1 MFWSVWFNRFKEVGM
16 ANERVGTHEA
26 KTHLSEYINRVH
38 YGGERIVIERHG
50 KSVAALV
57 STEDLARLEESSS
70 SSVEESYRKAL
81 EEAGI
86 EVTYPNPGKRVP
98 RKRRLIEVEGKP
110 LSEQIIED
118 RR

>member
-1 MFWSVWFNRFKEVGM
+1 M
-16 ANERVGTHEA
+16 
-26 KTHLSEYINRVH
+26 
-38 YGGERIVIERHG
+38 
-50 KSVAALV
+50 
-57 STEDLARLEESSS
+57 LEESSS

-98 RKRRLIEVEGKP
+98 RKRRLIEVEGEP

>member
-1 MFWSVWFNRFKEVGM
+1 M
-16 ANERVGTHEA
+16 ANEKVGTHEA
-26 KTHLSEYINRVH
+26 KTHLSEYLNRVR

-50 KSVAALV
+50 KPVAALV
-57 STEDLARLEESSS
+57 STQDLARLEEETIKSA
-70 SSVEESYRKAL
+70 EERYREAL

-86 EVTYPNPGKRVP
+86 KITYPDADKRVM
-98 RKRRLIEVEGKP
+98 RERRLMKVEGKL